1 MLERPPTPEAGD
13 ARHLEQRHILPK
25 YDLSTILTIPVEK
38 VDIGHDVEAMARGYL
53 DTLRKEEATQPQ
65 LAELAWA
72 FRRQLQRDLKA
83 IPVEADDEHPAPS
96 AESKRRRLART
107 LLQEDETHA
116 FSLAV
121 YRRLL
126 PLCDAELQK
135 QLVRH
140 RREKDEINGSYEE
153 FKSLEKNLEDERGK
167 LNGLLADMFKRA
179 GQEPKPVHL
188 AKRALFEAKISDL
201 EDKLALVKQKNPS
214 VAALIEY
221 DTVVEYARQLRT
233 QGFIWTKS
241 RQKLLGD
248 ILTGALT
255 SRPVAALMG
264 ETGSGKTAM
273 ARAAA
278 IELSSREPERTVGG
292 DQEKFVRLLASPAIE
307 EGKTYY
313 EYGPLL
319 RALTGLTSSSQNPKE
334 SKGGGVF
341 FDDEFNTRPTA
352 VQRQILK
359 FVSECRAGRK
369 VAVPGT
375 PLTVEVQPGFLYL
388 AAGNPPSE
396 RYDREETGI
405 ETKREFAGNVLN
417 VEYLTQTPDNPE
429 LYQVLLA
436 SLLDQQTGRLTAVTP
451 QELEPAW
458 IRDKTTGESTLDLDP
473 THGNFLWR
481 FSQAWGELFRAFSKQ
496 DTVLHKM
503 HPGDQKA
510 KYHLPTFILDP
521 GVVIS
526 WIDQYKASPRERKKH
541 LGEFL
546 TKKLI
551 GYIQQFPEDE
561 QKVVSAYLIHF
572 GIPKTQE
579 KVFIPT
585 EVDKPPAAV
594 LTPRDIGFLNPN
606 VRRPKEEPAPK
617 KFENRVKIDPHTGE
631 AIGTEPIPEP
641 EPAQTHERVDLQEA
655 RDILGADN
663 VLGPEALKATWDL
676 DLLPEDIPDVP
687 YSREQLE
694 GARKMNM
701 MLVLRIDHDRDGHPL
716 TGERMNEIL
725 EPQLQA
731 QNKGRLLFKE
741 IWYSNEP
748 FYKDTT
754 PKPKWKLV
762 TRDQLPNSTNI
773 DYADQTKLLRDTLAT
788 QLDLTQEEQDAI
800 AQADDATLAR
810 LKSEALQ
817 DATWEQAGME
827 LTNLALNRNHRRTF
841 ADTLFDH
848 ASLLQTHGARLFNGR
863 VLYDWTSD
871 QSSDGGLVGFG
882 DAGAGGVYVSR
893 WSPGNR
899 SGLMGVSFSR

>member
-1 MLERPPTPEAGD
+1 MSLE
-13 ARHLEQRHILPK
+13 
-25 YDLSTILTIPVEK
+25 YDLSTILTIPIDEVE
-38 VDIGHDVEAMARGYL
+38 VGHDVEAMARDYL
-53 DTLRKEEATQPQ
+53 DTLRKEAATEPQ

-83 IPVEADDEHPAPS
+83 IPVEADDERNAPP
-96 AESKRRRLART
+96 AESERRRLARS
-107 LLQEDETHA
+107 LLQQDESHA

-126 PLCDAELQK
+126 PLCNTELQK

-140 RREKDEINGSYEE
+140 KREKDEINGLYEE
-153 FKSLEKNLEDERGK
+153 FKSLEKNLEDKRGK
-167 LNGLLADMFKRA
+167 LNGLLADMFRRA

-188 AKRALFEAKISDL
+188 AKRALLEAKVSDL
-201 EDKLALVKQKNPS
+201 EDKLTLVKQKNPS

-221 DTVVEYARQLRT
+221 DTVVEYARQLREG
-233 QGFIWTKS
+233 GFIWTKS
-241 RQKLLGD
+241 RQKLLQD
-248 ILTGALT
+248 VLTGALT

-319 RALTGLTSSSQNPKE
+319 RALTGLTSSTQDAQE
-334 SKGGGVF
+334 SKGGGIF
-341 FDDEFNTRPTA
+341 FDDEFNTRPTS

-359 FVSECRAGRK
+359 FVAEARAGRK

-396 RYDREETGI
+396 RYEREETGI

-417 VEYLTQTPDNPE
+417 VEYLSQTPDNPE

-458 IRDKTTGESTLDLDP
+458 IRDRTTGESSLDLDP
-473 THGNFLWR
+473 THGGFLWR
-481 FSQAWGELFRAFSKQ
+481 FSQAWGELFRAFGKQ
-496 DTVLHKM
+496 DTVLHKL

-510 KYHLPTFILDP
+510 KYHPPTFILDP

-526 WIDQYKASPRERKKH
+526 WIDQYKASPRDRKKH

-546 TKKLI
+546 IHKVHTYLE
-551 GYIQQFPEDE
+551 QFPQEERKIVDL
-561 QKVVSAYLIHF
+561 YLNHF
-572 GIPKTQE
+572 GIPKIQE
-579 KVFIPT
+579 TEIVEGKRKKKVSKAM
-585 EVDKPPAAV
+585 EVDKPPATV
-594 LTPRDIGFLNPN
+594 LTPQDVGFLNPN
-606 VRRPKEEPAPK
+606 VHRPKEAPAPK
-617 KFENRVKIDPHTGE
+617 KFEGRVKIDPKTGE

-641 EPAQTHERVDLQEA
+641 EPGEESKESASLQEA
-655 RDILGADN
+655 RDILEPQN
-663 VLGPEALKATWDL
+663 VLGPEAIRATWDL
-676 DLLPEDIPDVP
+676 DLAPEDIPEVP

-694 GARKMNM
+694 GAKRLGM
-701 MLVLRIDHDRDGHPL
+701 MLVLRIDKDNGGHPL
-716 TGERMNEIL
+716 TAERMNEIL

-731 QNKGRLLFKE
+731 QGKGKLLLKVD
-741 IWYSNEP
+741 WYSDEP
-748 FYKDTT
+748 FYKDAT
-754 PKPKWKLV
+754 PRLGWKLV
-762 TRDQLPNSTNI
+762 TRELLPNSINI

-788 QLDLTQEEQDAI
+788 QPDLTQAEQDAI
-800 AQADDATLAR
+800 AQADDATLKR
-810 LKSEALQ
+810 LKTQATQ
-817 DATWEQAGME
+817 DATWKQAGLE
-827 LTNLALNRNHRRTF
+827 LANLALNRNHRRTF

-848 ASLLQTHGARLFNGR
+848 ASLLQTHNARLFNGQAI
-863 VLYDWTSD
+863 YDWTSD
-871 QSSDGGLVGFG
+871 QSSDGGLVVVGHAAADG
-882 DAGAGGVYVSR
+882 ANVDRWDPGYHAGV
-893 WSPGNR
+893 
-899 SGLMGVSFSR
+899 LGVSFSR